1 MNTKVDT
8 TQLGVE
14 NTDQPQAAEVP
25 NHGQPQAVGPP
36 QAVGQPQAGTKR
48 ALTRTISEPHDTE
61 EPISKRRRQLSD
73 TFTGIRE
80 SIVASAGNSKWKS

>member
-1 MNTKVDT
+1 MKTKVDT
-8 TQLGVE
+8 KQLRVE

-36 QAVGQPQAGTKR
+36 QAVGQPQVGTKR

-61 EPISKRRRQLSD
+61 EPI
-73 TFTGIRE
+73 
-80 SIVASAGNSKWKS
+80 